1 MRKLIDSFRRSFSA
15 RLSLWVVSFAALV
28 FLAAMSYIFFVSRRY
43 VREEAIL
50 RATQVVE
57 NSVLRLNSILEDV
70 EISADNLE
78 WLVYRHLD
86 EPESMMEYTRTTVQS
101 NPVLSGCS
109 ISFEP
114 NFFEGHYYYS
124 AYSGYIGGNLETEQ
138 EGDEDYQYFYLDW
151 YLQPKLLNQPCWTE
165 PYSDWEQDD
174 AEDRQTQRMVSYCK
188 PLTTSDGYIGSISLD
203 VSLKWLS
210 DNLSP
215 VKPYPHSYSILV
227 SRGGTFLVHPDP
239 EKLFYQT
246 IFTEGLID
254 PKPELDELGKSM
266 LGLEAG
272 YRRMEIDGIRS
283 YVFFTPLNAT
293 GWSMAIVCPESD
305 IFGRFNRLR
314 RFIIAIDILGLLLLF
329 LSCFRVIRK
338 SMQPLSDLARQAE
351 DIASGHFDTVLPENT
366 QPDELGT
373 LSRSFADMQSSLV
386 TYMDELTRTTA
397 NKVRIERELQIAQNI
412 QMGMIPQ
419 VFPPFPERK
428 DIDLYASMVPAREVG
443 GDLYDYFIQ
452 GRRLYFCIG
461 DVSGKG
467 VPASLFMT
475 VVLNLFRAAGKQGL
489 LPAEIAHQ
497 INETLTDGNEQLMFV
512 TMFIG
517 AIDLQT
523 GKLDFCNCGH
533 NPPVILPPGGNPV
546 FLPCK
551 SNTAIGVLSDAV
563 FEGEYVD
570 GFKDTPLFLYT
581 DGLNEAENPDHEL
594 FGSDRLLAV
603 LGEPFTDAETVVKRM
618 QAAISD
624 HVAGADA
631 SDDQS
636 KNSKLPSVAYQ
647 NSPALKRW
655 AAIGCGEEGIRTLT
669 YAWLKYI

>member
-1 MRKLIDSFRRSFSA
+1 MKKLIDTFRRSFSA

-28 FLAAMSYIFFVSRRY
+28 FLGAMAYFFTVSRRY

-57 NSVLRLNSILEDV
+57 NSVLRLNNILEDV
-70 EISADNLE
+70 QLSADNLE

-86 EPESMMEYTRTTVQS
+86 EPELMKEYSRITVQG

-114 NFFEGHYYYS
+114 NFFKGHYYYS
-124 AYSGYIGGNLETEQ
+124 AYSGYVGGALETEQ

-174 AEDRQTQRMVSYCK
+174 AADRQTQRMVSYCK
-188 PLTTSDGYIGSISLD
+188 PLTTSEGFIGSISLD
-203 VSLKWLS
+203 ISLKWLS

-215 VKPYPHSYSILV
+215 VKPYPHSYSILI
-227 SRGGTFLVHPDP
+227 SRGGTYLVHPDP

-254 PKPELDELGKSM
+254 PDPAQDELGKSM
-266 LGLEAG
+266 LDLEAG

-283 YVFFTPLNAT
+283 YVFFTPLKAT

-314 RFIIAIDILGLLLLF
+314 WFITMIDLLGLLLLF
-329 LSCFRVIRK
+329 FSCFQVIRK
-338 SMQPLSDLARQAE
+338 AMRPLSDLARQAE
-351 DIASGHFDTVLPENT
+351 DIASGHFDTVLPENQ

-397 NKVRIERELQIAQNI
+397 NKVRIEGELQIARNI
-412 QMGMIPQ
+412 QMGMLPQ
-419 VFPPFPERK
+419 VFPPFPDRK

-452 GRRLYFCIG
+452 GGRLYFCIG

-475 VVLNLFRAAGKQGL
+475 VVQNLFRAAGQQGL
-489 LPAEIAHQ
+489 LPAEIAHR
-497 INETLTDGNEQLMFV
+497 INETLADRNEQLMFV

-517 AIDLQT
+517 AIDLET
-523 GKLDFCNCGH
+523 GRLDFCNCGH
-533 NPPVILPPGGNPV
+533 NPPVVLPKGGHPFFLSCKANMSIGILPEA
-546 FLPCK
+546 K
-551 SNTAIGVLSDAV
+551 
-563 FEGEYVD
+563 FEGESVES
-570 GFKDTPLFLYT
+570 FMDTPLFLYT
-581 DGLNEAENPDHEL
+581 DGLNEAENPEHVL
-594 FGSDRLLAV
+594 FGTDRLLAV
-603 LGEPFTDAETVVKRM
+603 LGEPYTDAETVVKRM

-631 SDDQS
+631 SDD
-636 KNSKLPSVAYQ
+636 
-647 NSPALKRW
+647 
-655 AAIGCGEEGIRTLT
+655 LT
-669 YAWLKYI
+669 MLCLEIKK

>member
-1 MRKLIDSFRRSFSA
+1 MKKLIDSFRRSFSA

-28 FLAAMSYIFFVSRRY
+28 FLAATAYFFTVSRRY

-57 NSVLRLNSILEDV
+57 NSVLRLNNILEDV
-70 EISADNLE
+70 QLSADNLE

-86 EPESMMEYTRTTVQS
+86 DPDLMMEYSRITVQG

-114 NFFEGHYYYS
+114 NFFKDHYYYS
-124 AYSGYIGGNLETEQ
+124 AYSGYVGGTLQTEQ

-188 PLTTSDGYIGSISLD
+188 PLTTSAGFIGTISLD
-203 VSLKWLS
+203 ISLKWLS

-227 SRGGTFLVHPDP
+227 SRGGTYLVHPDP
-239 EKLFYQT
+239 DKLFYQT

-254 PKPELDELGKSM
+254 SKPAQDELGKSM
-266 LGLEAG
+266 LELEAG
-272 YRRMEIDGIRS
+272 FRRLEIDGVRS
-283 YVFFTPLNAT
+283 YVFFTPLKAT

-314 RFIIAIDILGLLLLF
+314 WFITTIDLLGLLLLF
-329 LSCFRVIRK
+329 FSCFQVIRK
-338 SMQPLSDLARQAE
+338 TMRPLSDLARQAE
-351 DIASGHFDTVLPENT
+351 EIASGHFDTVLPAST

-397 NKVRIERELQIAQNI
+397 NKVRIEGELQIARDI

-419 VFPPFPERK
+419 VFPPFPDRK
-428 DIDLYASMVPAREVG
+428 DIDLYASMEPAREVG

-452 GRRLYFCIG
+452 GGRLYFCIA

-467 VPASLFMT
+467 VPASLFMA
-475 VVLNLFRAAGKQGL
+475 VVRNLFRAAGKQEL
-489 LPAEIAHQ
+489 LPDEIARR
-497 INETLTDGNEQLMFV
+497 INDILSDGNEQLMFV

-517 AIDLQT
+517 AIDLET
-523 GKLDFCNCGH
+523 GRLDFCNCGH
-533 NPPVILPPGGNPV
+533 NPPVVLPLGGKPV
-546 FLPCK
+546 FLSCK
-551 SNTAIGVLSDAV
+551 ANTSIGILPDAR

-594 FGSDRLLAV
+594 FGSDRLLAI
-603 LGEPFTDAETVVKRM
+603 LGEPYTDAETVVKRM
-618 QAAISD
+618 QKAISE

-631 SDDQS
+631 SDD
-636 KNSKLPSVAYQ
+636 
-647 NSPALKRW
+647 
-655 AAIGCGEEGIRTLT
+655 LT
-669 YAWLKYI
+669 MLCLEIKK

>member
-1 MRKLIDSFRRSFSA
+1 MKKLIDTLRRSFSA

-28 FLAAMSYIFFVSRRY
+28 FLGAMAYFFTVSRRY

-57 NSVLRLNSILEDV
+57 NSVLRLNNILEDV
-70 EISADNLE
+70 QLSADNLE

-86 EPESMMEYTRTTVQS
+86 EPELMKEYSRITVQG

-114 NFFEGHYYYS
+114 NFFKGHYYYS
-124 AYSGYIGGNLETEQ
+124 AYSGYVGGALETEQ

-165 PYSDWEQDD
+165 PYSDWEQND
-174 AEDRQTQRMVSYCK
+174 AADRQTQRMVSYCK
-188 PLTTSDGYIGSISLD
+188 PLTTSEGFIGAISLD
-203 VSLKWLS
+203 ISLKWLS

-215 VKPYPHSYSILV
+215 VKPYPHSYSILI
-227 SRGGTFLVHPDP
+227 SRGGTYLVHPDP

-254 PKPELDELGKSM
+254 PNPAQDELGKSM
-266 LGLEAG
+266 LDLEAG

-283 YVFFTPLNAT
+283 YVFFTPLKAT

-314 RFIIAIDILGLLLLF
+314 WFITMIDLLGLLLLF
-329 LSCFRVIRK
+329 FSCYQVIRK
-338 SMQPLSDLARQAE
+338 AMRPLSDLARQAE
-351 DIASGHFDTVLPENT
+351 DIASGHFDTVLPENQ

-397 NKVRIERELQIAQNI
+397 NKVRIEGELQIARNI
-412 QMGMIPQ
+412 QMGMLPQ
-419 VFPPFPERK
+419 VFPPFPDRK

-452 GRRLYFCIG
+452 GGRLYFCIG

-475 VVLNLFRAAGKQGL
+475 VVQNLFRAAGQQGL
-489 LPAEIAHQ
+489 LPAEIAHR
-497 INETLTDGNEQLMFV
+497 INGTLADRNEQLMFV

-517 AIDLQT
+517 AIDLET
-523 GKLDFCNCGH
+523 GRLDFCNCGH
-533 NPPVILPPGGNPV
+533 NPPVVLPKGGHPFFLSCKANMSIGILPEA
-546 FLPCK
+546 K
-551 SNTAIGVLSDAV
+551 
-563 FEGEYVD
+563 FEGESVES
-570 GFKDTPLFLYT
+570 FMDTPLFLYT
-581 DGLNEAENPDHEL
+581 DGLNEAENPEHVL
-594 FGSDRLLAV
+594 FGTDRLLAV
-603 LGEPFTDAETVVKRM
+603 LGEPYTDAETVVKRM

-631 SDDQS
+631 SDD
-636 KNSKLPSVAYQ
+636 
-647 NSPALKRW
+647 
-655 AAIGCGEEGIRTLT
+655 LT
-669 YAWLKYI
+669 MLCLEIKK

>member
-1 MRKLIDSFRRSFSA
+1 MKRLIDTLRRSFSA

-28 FLAAMSYIFFVSRRY
+28 FLGATAYFFTVSRRY

-57 NSVLRLNSILEDV
+57 NSVLRLNNILEDV
-70 EISADNLE
+70 QLSADNLE

-86 EPESMMEYTRTTVQS
+86 DPDLMMEYSRITVQG

-114 NFFEGHYYYS
+114 NFFKGHYYYS
-124 AYSGYIGGNLETEQ
+124 AYSGYVGGTLQTEQ

-188 PLTTSDGYIGSISLD
+188 PLTTSAGFIGSISLD
-203 VSLKWLS
+203 ISLKWLS

-215 VKPYPHSYSILV
+215 VKPYPHSYSILI
-227 SRGGTFLVHPDP
+227 SRGGTYLVHPDP
-239 EKLFYQT
+239 DKLFYQT
-246 IFTEGLID
+246 IFPEGLID
-254 PKPELDELGKSM
+254 SKPAQDELGKSM
-266 LGLEAG
+266 LELEAG
-272 YRRMEIDGIRS
+272 FRRLEIDGVRS
-283 YVFFTPLNAT
+283 YVFFTPLKAT

-314 RFIIAIDILGLLLLF
+314 WFITTIDLLGLLLLF
-329 LSCFRVIRK
+329 FSCFQVIRK
-338 SMQPLSDLARQAE
+338 TMRPLSDLARQAE
-351 DIASGHFDTVLPENT
+351 EIASGHFDTVLPAST

-373 LSRSFADMQSSLV
+373 LTRSFADMQSSLV

-397 NKVRIERELQIAQNI
+397 NKVRIEGELQIARDI

-419 VFPPFPERK
+419 VFPPFPDRK
-428 DIDLYASMVPAREVG
+428 DIDLYASMEPAREVG

-452 GRRLYFCIG
+452 GGRLYFCIA

-467 VPASLFMT
+467 VPASLFMA
-475 VVLNLFRAAGKQGL
+475 VVRNLFRAAGKQEL
-489 LPAEIAHQ
+489 LPDEIARR
-497 INETLTDGNEQLMFV
+497 INDILSDGNEQLMFV

-517 AIDLQT
+517 AIDLET
-523 GKLDFCNCGH
+523 GRLDFCNCGH
-533 NPPVILPPGGNPV
+533 NPPVVLPHDGKPV
-546 FLPCK
+546 FLSCK
-551 SNTAIGVLSDAV
+551 ANTSIGILPDAR

-603 LGEPFTDAETVVKRM
+603 LGEPYTDAETVVKRM
-618 QAAISD
+618 QKAISE

-631 SDDQS
+631 SDD
-636 KNSKLPSVAYQ
+636 
-647 NSPALKRW
+647 
-655 AAIGCGEEGIRTLT
+655 LT
-669 YAWLKYI
+669 MLCLEIKK

>member
-1 MRKLIDSFRRSFSA
+1 MKKLIDSFRRSFSA

-28 FLAAMSYIFFVSRRY
+28 FLGATAYFFTVSRRY

-57 NSVLRLNSILEDV
+57 NSVLRLNNILEDV
-70 EISADNLE
+70 QLSADNLE

-86 EPESMMEYTRTTVQS
+86 DPDLMMEYSRITVQG

-114 NFFEGHYYYS
+114 NFFKDHYYYS
-124 AYSGYIGGNLETEQ
+124 AYSGYVGGTLQTEQ

-151 YLQPKLLNQPCWTE
+151 YLQPTLLNQPCWTE

-188 PLTTSDGYIGSISLD
+188 PLTTSAGFIGSISLD
-203 VSLKWLS
+203 ISLKWLS

-215 VKPYPHSYSILV
+215 VKPYPHSYSILI
-227 SRGGTFLVHPDP
+227 SRGGTYLVHPDP
-239 EKLFYQT
+239 DKLFYQT

-254 PKPELDELGKSM
+254 SKPAQDELGKSM
-266 LGLEAG
+266 LELEAG
-272 YRRMEIDGIRS
+272 FRRLEIDGVRS
-283 YVFFTPLNAT
+283 YVFFTPLKAT

-314 RFIIAIDILGLLLLF
+314 WFITTIDLLGLLLLF
-329 LSCFRVIRK
+329 FSCFQVIRK
-338 SMQPLSDLARQAE
+338 TMRPLSDLAEQAE
-351 DIASGHFDTVLPENT
+351 EIASGHFDTVLPENT

-397 NKVRIERELQIAQNI
+397 NKVRIEGELQIARNI

-419 VFPPFPERK
+419 VFPPFPDRK
-428 DIDLYASMVPAREVG
+428 DIDLYASMEPAREVG

-452 GRRLYFCIG
+452 GGRLYFCIG

-475 VVLNLFRAAGKQGL
+475 VVRNLFRAAGKQEL
-489 LPAEIAHQ
+489 LPDEIARR
-497 INETLTDGNEQLMFV
+497 INDILSDGNEQLMFV

-517 AIDLQT
+517 AIDLET
-523 GKLDFCNCGH
+523 GRLDFCNCGH
-533 NPPVILPPGGNPV
+533 NPPIVLPHDGKPV
-546 FLPCK
+546 FLSCK
-551 SNTAIGVLSDAV
+551 ANTSIGILPDAR

-603 LGEPFTDAETVVKRM
+603 LGEPYTDAETVVKRM
-618 QAAISD
+618 QEAISA

-631 SDDQS
+631 SDD
-636 KNSKLPSVAYQ
+636 
-647 NSPALKRW
+647 
-655 AAIGCGEEGIRTLT
+655 LT
-669 YAWLKYI
+669 MLCLEIKK

>member
-1 MRKLIDSFRRSFSA
+1 MKRLIDTLRRSFSA

-28 FLAAMSYIFFVSRRY
+28 FLGAMAYFFTVSRRY

-57 NSVLRLNSILEDV
+57 NSVLRLNNILEDV
-70 EISADNLE
+70 QLSADNLE

-86 EPESMMEYTRTTVQS
+86 EPELMKEYSRITVQG

-114 NFFEGHYYYS
+114 NFFKGHYYYS
-124 AYSGYIGGNLETEQ
+124 AYSGYVGGALETEQ

-165 PYSDWEQDD
+165 PYSDWEQGD
-174 AEDRQTQRMVSYCK
+174 AADRQTQRMVSYCK
-188 PLTTSDGYIGSISLD
+188 PLTTSEGFIGSISLD
-203 VSLKWLS
+203 ISLKWLS

-215 VKPYPHSYSILV
+215 VKPYPHSYSILI
-227 SRGGTFLVHPDP
+227 SRGGTYLVHPDP

-254 PKPELDELGKSM
+254 PDPAQDELGKSM
-266 LGLEAG
+266 LDLEAG

-283 YVFFTPLNAT
+283 YVFFTPLKAT

-314 RFIIAIDILGLLLLF
+314 WFITMIDLLGLLLLF
-329 LSCFRVIRK
+329 FSCFQVIRK
-338 SMQPLSDLARQAE
+338 AMRPLSDLARQAE
-351 DIASGHFDTVLPENT
+351 DIASGHFDTVLPENQ

-397 NKVRIERELQIAQNI
+397 NKVRIEGELQIARNI
-412 QMGMIPQ
+412 QMGMLPQ

-452 GRRLYFCIG
+452 DGRLYFCIG

-475 VVLNLFRAAGKQGL
+475 VVQNLFRAAGQQGL
-489 LPAEIAHQ
+489 LPAEIAHR
-497 INETLTDGNEQLMFV
+497 INETLADRNEQLMFV

-517 AIDLQT
+517 AIDLET
-523 GKLDFCNCGH
+523 GRLDFCNCGH
-533 NPPVILPPGGNPV
+533 NPPVVLPKGGHPFFLSCKANMSIGILPEA
-546 FLPCK
+546 K
-551 SNTAIGVLSDAV
+551 
-563 FEGEYVD
+563 FEGESVES
-570 GFKDTPLFLYT
+570 FMDTPLFLYT
-581 DGLNEAENPDHEL
+581 DGLNEAENPEHVL
-594 FGSDRLLAV
+594 FGTDRLLAV
-603 LGEPFTDAETVVKRM
+603 LGEPYTDAETVVKRM

-631 SDDQS
+631 SDD
-636 KNSKLPSVAYQ
+636 
-647 NSPALKRW
+647 
-655 AAIGCGEEGIRTLT
+655 LT
-669 YAWLKYI
+669 MLCLEIKG

>member
-1 MRKLIDSFRRSFSA
+1 MKKLIDTLRRSFSA

-28 FLAAMSYIFFVSRRY
+28 FLAAMAYFFTVSRRY

-57 NSVLRLNSILEDV
+57 NSVLRLNNILEDV
-70 EISADNLE
+70 QLSADNLE
-78 WLVYRHLD
+78 WLVYRHLE
-86 EPESMMEYTRTTVQS
+86 EPEMMMEYSRITVQS

-114 NFFEGHYYYS
+114 NFFEGQYYYS

-138 EGDEDYQYFYLDW
+138 EGDDDYQYFYLDW

-188 PLTTSDGYIGSISLD
+188 PLTTPDGFIGSISLD
-203 VSLKWLS
+203 ISLKWLS

-254 PKPELDELGKSM
+254 SKPEQDELGKSM
-266 LGLEAG
+266 QGLEAG
-272 YRRMEIDGIRS
+272 YRQMEIDGIRS
-283 YVFFTPLNAT
+283 YVFFTPLKAT

-314 RFIIAIDILGLLLLF
+314 RIIIAIDILGLLLLF

-338 SMQPLSDLARQAE
+338 AMQPLSDLARQAE

-386 TYMDELTRTTA
+386 SYMDELTRTTA

-428 DIDLYASMVPAREVG
+428 DIDLYASMMPAREVG

-533 NPPVILPPGGNPV
+533 NPPVILPPDGKPV
-546 FLPCK
+546 FLSCK
-551 SNTAIGVLSDAV
+551 ANTAIGVLSDTV
-563 FEGEYVD
+563 FEGEYAD

-631 SDDQS
+631 SDD
-636 KNSKLPSVAYQ
+636 
-647 NSPALKRW
+647 
-655 AAIGCGEEGIRTLT
+655 LT
-669 YAWLKYI
+669 MLCLEIKK

>member
-1 MRKLIDSFRRSFSA
+1 MKKIIDTFRRSFSA
-15 RLSLWVVSFAALV
+15 RLSLWVVLFAALV
-28 FLAAMSYIFFVSRRY
+28 FLGAMGYFFTVARRF

-50 RATQVVE
+50 RASQVVE
-57 NSVLRLNSILEDV
+57 NSVLRLNNILEDV
-70 EISADNLE
+70 ELSADNLE

-86 EPESMMEYTRTTVQS
+86 EPEMMMEYSRTTVQG

-114 NFFEGHYYYS
+114 DFFEGHHYYS
-124 AYSGYIGGNLETEQ
+124 AYSGYIGGTLETEQ

-188 PLTTSDGYIGSISLD
+188 PLTTQDGFIGSISLD
-203 VSLKWLS
+203 ISLKWLS
-210 DNLSP
+210 DNLSS
-215 VKPYPHSYSILV
+215 VKPYPHSYSILI
-227 SRGGTFLVHPDP
+227 SRGGTYLVHPDP
-239 EKLFYQT
+239 DKLFYQT
-246 IFTEGLID
+246 IFTEGLIE
-254 PKPELDELGKSM
+254 PRPVQDELGKSM
-266 LGLEAG
+266 LDLKDG
-272 YRRMEIDGIRS
+272 YRRLEIDGIRS
-283 YVFFTPLNAT
+283 YVFFTPLKAT

-305 IFGRFNRLR
+305 IFGRLNRLGW
-314 RFIIAIDILGLLLLF
+314 FITGIDLLGLLLLF

-338 SMQPLSDLARQAE
+338 SMRPLSDLARQAE
-351 DIASGHFDTVLPENT
+351 EIASGHFDTVLPENT

-397 NKVRIERELQIAQNI
+397 NKVRIEGELQIARNI

-419 VFPPFPERK
+419 VFPPFPDRQ
-428 DIDLYASMVPAREVG
+428 DIDLYASMEPAREVG

-452 GRRLYFCIG
+452 GGRLYFCVA

-475 VVLNLFRAAGKQGL
+475 VVRNLFRAAGKQEL
-489 LPAEIAHQ
+489 LPAEIARR
-497 INETLTDGNEQLMFV
+497 INEILSDGNEQLMFV

-517 AIDLQT
+517 AIDLVT
-523 GKLDFCNCGH
+523 GRLDFCNCGH
-533 NPPVILPPGGNPV
+533 NPPVVLPHGGKPA
-546 FLPCK
+546 FLPCQA
-551 SNTAIGVLSDAV
+551 NTTIGILPDAR

-570 GFKDTPLFLYT
+570 GFKGTPLFLYT
-581 DGLNEAENPDHEL
+581 DGLNEAENPAQEL

-603 LGEPFTDAETVVKRM
+603 LGEPYTDAETVVKRM
-618 QAAISD
+618 QAAISA

-631 SDDQS
+631 SDD
-636 KNSKLPSVAYQ
+636 
-647 NSPALKRW
+647 
-655 AAIGCGEEGIRTLT
+655 LT
-669 YAWLKYI
+669 MLCLEIKK

>member
-1 MRKLIDSFRRSFSA
+1 MKRLIDTLRRSFSA

-28 FLAAMSYIFFVSRRY
+28 FLGAMAYFFTVSRRY

-57 NSVLRLNSILEDV
+57 NSVLRLNNILEDV
-70 EISADNLE
+70 QLSADNLE

-86 EPESMMEYTRTTVQS
+86 EPELMKEYSRITVQG

-114 NFFEGHYYYS
+114 NFFKGHYYYS
-124 AYSGYIGGNLETEQ
+124 AYSGYVGGALETEQ

-174 AEDRQTQRMVSYCK
+174 AADRQTQRMVSYCK
-188 PLTTSDGYIGSISLD
+188 PLTTSEGFIGSISLD
-203 VSLKWLS
+203 ISLKWLS

-215 VKPYPHSYSILV
+215 VKPYPHSYSILI
-227 SRGGTFLVHPDP
+227 SRGGTYLVHPDP

-254 PKPELDELGKSM
+254 PDPAQDELGKSM
-266 LGLEAG
+266 LDLEAG

-283 YVFFTPLNAT
+283 YVFFTPLKAT

-314 RFIIAIDILGLLLLF
+314 WFITMIDLLGLLLLF
-329 LSCFRVIRK
+329 FSCFQVIRK
-338 SMQPLSDLARQAE
+338 AMRPLSDLARQAE

-397 NKVRIERELQIAQNI
+397 NKVRIEGELQIARNI
-412 QMGMIPQ
+412 QMGMLPQ

-452 GRRLYFCIG
+452 GGRLYFCIG

-475 VVLNLFRAAGKQGL
+475 VVQNLFRAAGQQGL
-489 LPAEIAHQ
+489 LPAEIAHR
-497 INETLTDGNEQLMFV
+497 INETLADRNEQLMFV

-517 AIDLQT
+517 AIDLET
-523 GKLDFCNCGH
+523 GRLDFCNCGH
-533 NPPVILPPGGNPV
+533 NPPVVLPKGGHPFFLSCKANMSIGILPEA
-546 FLPCK
+546 K
-551 SNTAIGVLSDAV
+551 
-563 FEGEYVD
+563 FEGESVES
-570 GFKDTPLFLYT
+570 FMDTPLFLYT
-581 DGLNEAENPDHEL
+581 DGLNEAENPEHVL
-594 FGSDRLLAV
+594 FGTDRLLAV
-603 LGEPFTDAETVVKRM
+603 LGEPYTDAETVVKRM

-631 SDDQS
+631 SDD
-636 KNSKLPSVAYQ
+636 
-647 NSPALKRW
+647 
-655 AAIGCGEEGIRTLT
+655 LT
-669 YAWLKYI
+669 MLCLEIKG

>member
-631 SDDQS
+631 SDD
-636 KNSKLPSVAYQ
+636 
-647 NSPALKRW
+647 
-655 AAIGCGEEGIRTLT
+655 LT
-669 YAWLKYI
+669 MLCLEIKK

>member
-329 LSCFRVIRK
+329 FSCFRVIRK

-533 NPPVILPPGGNPV
+533 NPPVILPPDGKPV
-546 FLPCK
+546 FLSCK
-551 SNTAIGVLSDAV
+551 ANTAIGVLSDAV
-563 FEGEYVD
+563 FEGEYAD

-603 LGEPFTDAETVVKRM
+603 LGESFTDAETVVKRM

-631 SDDQS
+631 SDD
-636 KNSKLPSVAYQ
+636 
-647 NSPALKRW
+647 
-655 AAIGCGEEGIRTLT
+655 LT
-669 YAWLKYI
+669 MLCLEIKQ

>member
-1 MRKLIDSFRRSFSA
+1 MKKLIDTLRRSFSA

-28 FLAAMSYIFFVSRRY
+28 FLAAMAYFFTVSRRY

-57 NSVLRLNSILEDV
+57 NSVLRLNNILEDV
-70 EISADNLE
+70 QLSADNLE
-78 WLVYRHLD
+78 WLVYRHLE
-86 EPESMMEYTRTTVQS
+86 EPEMMMEYSRITVQS

-114 NFFEGHYYYS
+114 NFFEGQYYYS

-188 PLTTSDGYIGSISLD
+188 PLTTPDGFIGSISLD
-203 VSLKWLS
+203 ISLKWLS

-254 PKPELDELGKSM
+254 SKPELDELGKSM

-272 YRRMEIDGIRS
+272 YRQMEIDGIRS
-283 YVFFTPLNAT
+283 YVFFTPLKAT

-314 RFIIAIDILGLLLLF
+314 RIIIAIDILGLLLLF

-338 SMQPLSDLARQAE
+338 AMQPLSDLARQAE

-386 TYMDELTRTTA
+386 SYMDELTRTTA

-428 DIDLYASMVPAREVG
+428 DIDLYASMMPAREVG

-533 NPPVILPPGGNPV
+533 NPPVILPPDGKPV
-546 FLPCK
+546 FLSCK
-551 SNTAIGVLSDAV
+551 ANTAIGVLSDAV
-563 FEGEYVD
+563 FEGEYAD

-631 SDDQS
+631 SDD
-636 KNSKLPSVAYQ
+636 
-647 NSPALKRW
+647 
-655 AAIGCGEEGIRTLT
+655 LT
-669 YAWLKYI
+669 MLCLEIKK

>member
-1 MRKLIDSFRRSFSA
+1 MKRLIDTLRRSFSA

-28 FLAAMSYIFFVSRRY
+28 FLGAMAYFFTVSRRY

-57 NSVLRLNSILEDV
+57 NSVLRLNNILEDV
-70 EISADNLE
+70 QLSADNLE

-86 EPESMMEYTRTTVQS
+86 EPELMKEYSRITVQG

-114 NFFEGHYYYS
+114 DFFKGHYYYS
-124 AYSGYIGGNLETEQ
+124 AYSGYVGGALETEQ

-188 PLTTSDGYIGSISLD
+188 PLTTSEGFIGSISLD
-203 VSLKWLS
+203 ISLKWLS

-215 VKPYPHSYSILV
+215 VKPYPHSYSILI
-227 SRGGTFLVHPDP
+227 SRGGTYLVHPDP

-254 PKPELDELGKSM
+254 PNPAQDELGKSM
-266 LGLEAG
+266 LDLEAG

-283 YVFFTPLNAT
+283 YVFFTPLKAT

-314 RFIIAIDILGLLLLF
+314 WFITMIDLLGLLLLF
-329 LSCFRVIRK
+329 LSCFQVIRK
-338 SMQPLSDLARQAE
+338 AMRPLSDLARQAE

-397 NKVRIERELQIAQNI
+397 NKVRIEGELQIARNI
-412 QMGMIPQ
+412 QMGMLPQ

-452 GRRLYFCIG
+452 SGRLYFCIG

-475 VVLNLFRAAGKQGL
+475 VVQNLFRAAGQQGL
-489 LPAEIAHQ
+489 LPAEIAHR
-497 INETLTDGNEQLMFV
+497 INETLSDRNEQLMFV

-517 AIDLQT
+517 AIDLET
-523 GKLDFCNCGH
+523 GRLDFCNCGH
-533 NPPVILPPGGNPV
+533 NPPAVLPRGGKPAFLSCKANTCIGILPE
-546 FLPCK
+546 
-551 SNTAIGVLSDAV
+551 AV
-563 FEGEYVD
+563 FEGESVE

-581 DGLNEAENPDHEL
+581 DGLSEAENPEHDL
-594 FGSDRLLAV
+594 FGTDRLLAV
-603 LGEPFTDAETVVKRM
+603 LGEPYSDAETVVKRM

-631 SDDQS
+631 SDD
-636 KNSKLPSVAYQ
+636 
-647 NSPALKRW
+647 
-655 AAIGCGEEGIRTLT
+655 LT
-669 YAWLKYI
+669 MLCLEIKG

>member
-57 NSVLRLNSILEDV
+57 NSVLRLNNILEDV
-70 EISADNLE
+70 QLSADNLE

-86 EPESMMEYTRTTVQS
+86 EPELMKEYSRITVQG

-114 NFFEGHYYYS
+114 NFFKGHYYYS
-124 AYSGYIGGNLETEQ
+124 AYSGYVGGALETEQ

-174 AEDRQTQRMVSYCK
+174 AADRQTQRMVSYCK
-188 PLTTSDGYIGSISLD
+188 PLTTSEGFIGSISLD
-203 VSLKWLS
+203 ISLKWLS

-215 VKPYPHSYSILV
+215 VKPYPHSYSILI
-227 SRGGTFLVHPDP
+227 SRGGTYLVHPDP

-246 IFTEGLID
+246 VFTEGLID
-254 PKPELDELGKSM
+254 PDPAQDELGKSM
-266 LGLEAG
+266 LDLEAG

-283 YVFFTPLNAT
+283 YVFFTPLKAT

-314 RFIIAIDILGLLLLF
+314 WFITMIDLLGLLLLF
-329 LSCFRVIRK
+329 FSCFQVIRK
-338 SMQPLSDLARQAE
+338 AMRPLSDLARQAE
-351 DIASGHFDTVLPENT
+351 DIASGHFDTVLPENKR
-366 QPDELGT
+366 PDELGT

-397 NKVRIERELQIAQNI
+397 NKVRIEGELQIARNI
-412 QMGMIPQ
+412 QMGMLPQ

-428 DIDLYASMVPAREVG
+428 DVDLYASMVPAREVG

-452 GRRLYFCIG
+452 GGRLYFCIG

-475 VVLNLFRAAGKQGL
+475 VVQNLFRAAGQQGL
-489 LPAEIAHQ
+489 LPAEIAHR
-497 INETLTDGNEQLMFV
+497 INETLADRNEQLMFV

-517 AIDLQT
+517 AIDLET
-523 GKLDFCNCGH
+523 GRLDFCNCGH
-533 NPPVILPPGGNPV
+533 NPPVVLPKGGHPFFLSCKANMSIGILPEA
-546 FLPCK
+546 K
-551 SNTAIGVLSDAV
+551 
-563 FEGEYVD
+563 FEGESVES
-570 GFKDTPLFLYT
+570 FMDTPLFLYT
-581 DGLNEAENPDHEL
+581 DGLNEAENPEHVL
-594 FGSDRLLAV
+594 FGTDRLLAV
-603 LGEPFTDAETVVKRM
+603 LGEPYTDAETVVKRM

-631 SDDQS
+631 SDD
-636 KNSKLPSVAYQ
+636 
-647 NSPALKRW
+647 
-655 AAIGCGEEGIRTLT
+655 LT
-669 YAWLKYI
+669 MLCLEIKK

>member
-1 MRKLIDSFRRSFSA
+1 MKKLIDTFRRSFSA

-28 FLAAMSYIFFVSRRY
+28 FLGATAYFFTVSRRY

-57 NSVLRLNSILEDV
+57 NSVLRLNNILEDV
-70 EISADNLE
+70 QLSADNLE

-86 EPESMMEYTRTTVQS
+86 DPDLMMEYSRITVQG

-114 NFFEGHYYYS
+114 NFFKGHYYYS
-124 AYSGYIGGNLETEQ
+124 AYSGYVGGTLQTEQ

-188 PLTTSDGYIGSISLD
+188 PLTTSAGFIGSISLD
-203 VSLKWLS
+203 ISLKWLS

-215 VKPYPHSYSILV
+215 VKPYPHSYSILI
-227 SRGGTFLVHPDP
+227 SRGGTYLVHPDP
-239 EKLFYQT
+239 DKLFYQT

-254 PKPELDELGKSM
+254 SKPAQDELGKSM
-266 LGLEAG
+266 LELEAG
-272 YRRMEIDGIRS
+272 FRRLEIDGVRS
-283 YVFFTPLNAT
+283 YVFFTPLKAT

-314 RFIIAIDILGLLLLF
+314 WFITTIDLLGLLLLF
-329 LSCFRVIRK
+329 FSCFQVIRK
-338 SMQPLSDLARQAE
+338 TMRPLSDLARQAE
-351 DIASGHFDTVLPENT
+351 EIASGHFDTVLPAST

-397 NKVRIERELQIAQNI
+397 NKVRIEGELQIAQDI

-419 VFPPFPERK
+419 VFPPFPDRK
-428 DIDLYASMVPAREVG
+428 DIDLYASMEPAREVG

-452 GRRLYFCIG
+452 GGRLYFCIA

-467 VPASLFMT
+467 VPASLFMA
-475 VVLNLFRAAGKQGL
+475 VVRNLFRAAGKQEL
-489 LPAEIAHQ
+489 LPDEIARR
-497 INETLTDGNEQLMFV
+497 INDILSDGNEQLMFV

-517 AIDLQT
+517 AIDLET
-523 GKLDFCNCGH
+523 GRLDFCNCGH
-533 NPPVILPPGGNPV
+533 NPPVVLPHDGKPV
-546 FLPCK
+546 FLSCK
-551 SNTAIGVLSDAV
+551 ANTSIGILPDAR

-594 FGSDRLLAV
+594 FGSDRLLAI
-603 LGEPFTDAETVVKRM
+603 LGEPYTDAETVVKRM
-618 QAAISD
+618 QKAISA

-631 SDDQS
+631 SDD
-636 KNSKLPSVAYQ
+636 
-647 NSPALKRW
+647 
-655 AAIGCGEEGIRTLT
+655 LT
-669 YAWLKYI
+669 MLCLEIKK

>member
-397 NKVRIERELQIAQNI
+397 NKVRIEGELQIAQDI

-551 SNTAIGVLSDAV
+551 SNTAIGVLADAV
-563 FEGEYVD
+563 FEGEYAD

-631 SDDQS
+631 SDD
-636 KNSKLPSVAYQ
+636 
-647 NSPALKRW
+647 
-655 AAIGCGEEGIRTLT
+655 LT
-669 YAWLKYI
+669 MLCLEIKQ

>member
-1 MRKLIDSFRRSFSA
+1 MKKLIDTFRRSFSA

-28 FLAAMSYIFFVSRRY
+28 FLGAMAYFFTVSRRY

-57 NSVLRLNSILEDV
+57 NSVLRLNNILEDV
-70 EISADNLE
+70 QLSADNLE

-86 EPESMMEYTRTTVQS
+86 EPELMKEYSRITVQG

-114 NFFEGHYYYS
+114 NFFKGHYYYS
-124 AYSGYIGGNLETEQ
+124 AYSGYVGGALETEQ

-174 AEDRQTQRMVSYCK
+174 AADRQTQRMVSYCK
-188 PLTTSDGYIGSISLD
+188 PLTTSEGFIGSISLD
-203 VSLKWLS
+203 ISLKWLS

-215 VKPYPHSYSILV
+215 VKPYPHSYSILI
-227 SRGGTFLVHPDP
+227 SRGGTYLVHPDP

-254 PKPELDELGKSM
+254 PDPAQDELGKSM
-266 LGLEAG
+266 LDLEAG

-283 YVFFTPLNAT
+283 YVFFTPLKAT

-314 RFIIAIDILGLLLLF
+314 WFITMIDLLGLLLLF
-329 LSCFRVIRK
+329 FSCFQVIRK
-338 SMQPLSDLARQAE
+338 AMRPLSDLARQAE
-351 DIASGHFDTVLPENT
+351 DIASGHFDTVLPENQ

-397 NKVRIERELQIAQNI
+397 NKVRIEGELQIARNI
-412 QMGMIPQ
+412 QMGMLPQ
-419 VFPPFPERK
+419 VFPPFPDRK

-452 GRRLYFCIG
+452 GGRLYFCIG

-475 VVLNLFRAAGKQGL
+475 VVQNLFRAAGQQGL
-489 LPAEIAHQ
+489 LPAEIAHR
-497 INETLTDGNEQLMFV
+497 INGTLADRNEQLMFV

-517 AIDLQT
+517 AIDLET
-523 GKLDFCNCGH
+523 GRLDFCNCGH
-533 NPPVILPPGGNPV
+533 NPPVVLPKGGHPFFLSCKANMSIGILPEA
-546 FLPCK
+546 K
-551 SNTAIGVLSDAV
+551 
-563 FEGEYVD
+563 FEGESVES
-570 GFKDTPLFLYT
+570 FMDTPLFLYT
-581 DGLNEAENPDHEL
+581 DGLNEAENPEHVL
-594 FGSDRLLAV
+594 FGTDRLLAV
-603 LGEPFTDAETVVKRM
+603 LGEPYTDAETVVKRM

-631 SDDQS
+631 SDD
-636 KNSKLPSVAYQ
+636 
-647 NSPALKRW
+647 
-655 AAIGCGEEGIRTLT
+655 LT
-669 YAWLKYI
+669 MLCLEIKK

>member
-1 MRKLIDSFRRSFSA
+1 MKRLIDTLRRSFSA

-28 FLAAMSYIFFVSRRY
+28 FLGAMAYFFTVSRRY

-57 NSVLRLNSILEDV
+57 NSVLRLNNILEDV
-70 EISADNLE
+70 QLSADNLE

-86 EPESMMEYTRTTVQS
+86 EPELMKEYSRITVQG

-114 NFFEGHYYYS
+114 NFFKGHYYYS
-124 AYSGYIGGNLETEQ
+124 AYSGYVGGALETEQ

-165 PYSDWEQDD
+165 PYSDWEQGD
-174 AEDRQTQRMVSYCK
+174 AADRQTQRMVSYCK
-188 PLTTSDGYIGSISLD
+188 PLTTSEGFIGAISLD
-203 VSLKWLS
+203 ISLKWLS

-215 VKPYPHSYSILV
+215 VKPYPHSYSILI
-227 SRGGTFLVHPDP
+227 SRGGTYLVHPDP

-254 PKPELDELGKSM
+254 PDPAQDELGKSM
-266 LGLEAG
+266 LDLEAG

-283 YVFFTPLNAT
+283 YVFFTPLKAT

-314 RFIIAIDILGLLLLF
+314 WFITMIDLLGLLLLF
-329 LSCFRVIRK
+329 FSCFQVIRK
-338 SMQPLSDLARQAE
+338 TMRPLSDLARQAE
-351 DIASGHFDTVLPENT
+351 DIASGHFDTVLPENK

-397 NKVRIERELQIAQNI
+397 NKVRIEGELQIARNI
-412 QMGMIPQ
+412 QMGMLPQ

-452 GRRLYFCIG
+452 GGRLYFCIG

-475 VVLNLFRAAGKQGL
+475 VVQNLFRAAGQQGL
-489 LPAEIAHQ
+489 LPDEIAHR
-497 INETLTDGNEQLMFV
+497 INETLSDRNEQLMFV

-517 AIDLQT
+517 AIDLET
-523 GKLDFCNCGH
+523 GRLDFCNCGH
-533 NPPVILPPGGNPV
+533 NPPVILPKGGHPF
-546 FLPCK
+546 FLSCK
-551 SNTAIGVLSDAV
+551 ANMSIGILPEAK
-563 FEGEYVD
+563 FEGESVES
-570 GFKDTPLFLYT
+570 FMDTPLFLYT
-581 DGLNEAENPDHEL
+581 DGLNEAENPEHVL
-594 FGSDRLLAV
+594 FGTDRLLAV
-603 LGEPFTDAETVVKRM
+603 LGEPYTDAETVVKRM

-624 HVAGADA
+624 YVAGADA
-631 SDDQS
+631 SDD
-636 KNSKLPSVAYQ
+636 
-647 NSPALKRW
+647 
-655 AAIGCGEEGIRTLT
+655 LT
-669 YAWLKYI
+669 MLCLEIKG

>member
-397 NKVRIERELQIAQNI
+397 NKVRIEGELQIAQDI

-533 NPPVILPPGGNPV
+533 NPPVILPPDGKPV
-546 FLPCK
+546 FLSCK
-551 SNTAIGVLSDAV
+551 ANTAIGVLSDAV

-618 QAAISD
+618 QDAISD

-631 SDDQS
+631 SDD
-636 KNSKLPSVAYQ
+636 
-647 NSPALKRW
+647 
-655 AAIGCGEEGIRTLT
+655 LT
-669 YAWLKYI
+669 MLCLEIKK

>member
-1 MRKLIDSFRRSFSA
+1 MKKLIDTLRRSFSA

-28 FLAAMSYIFFVSRRY
+28 FLGAMAYFFTVSRRY

-57 NSVLRLNSILEDV
+57 NSVLRLNNILEDV
-70 EISADNLE
+70 QLSADNLE

-86 EPESMMEYTRTTVQS
+86 EPELMKEYSRITVQG

-114 NFFEGHYYYS
+114 NFFKGHYYYS
-124 AYSGYIGGNLETEQ
+124 AYSGYVGGALETEQ

-165 PYSDWEQDD
+165 PYSDWEQGD
-174 AEDRQTQRMVSYCK
+174 AADRQTQRMVSYCK
-188 PLTTSDGYIGSISLD
+188 PLTTSEGFIGSISLD
-203 VSLKWLS
+203 ISLKWLS

-215 VKPYPHSYSILV
+215 VKPYPHSYSILI
-227 SRGGTFLVHPDP
+227 SRGGTYLVHPDP

-254 PKPELDELGKSM
+254 PDPAQDELGKSM
-266 LGLEAG
+266 LDLEAG

-283 YVFFTPLNAT
+283 YVFFTPLKAT

-314 RFIIAIDILGLLLLF
+314 WFITMIDLLGLLLLF
-329 LSCFRVIRK
+329 FSCFQVIRK
-338 SMQPLSDLARQAE
+338 AMRPLSDLARQAE
-351 DIASGHFDTVLPENT
+351 DIASGHFDTVLPENQ

-397 NKVRIERELQIAQNI
+397 NKVRIEGELQIARNI
-412 QMGMIPQ
+412 QMGMLPQ

-452 GRRLYFCIG
+452 GGRLYFCIG

-475 VVLNLFRAAGKQGL
+475 VVQNLFRAAGQQGL
-489 LPAEIAHQ
+489 LPAEIAHR
-497 INETLTDGNEQLMFV
+497 INETLADRNEQLMFV

-517 AIDLQT
+517 AIDLET
-523 GKLDFCNCGH
+523 GRLDFCNCGH
-533 NPPVILPPGGNPV
+533 NPPVVLPKGGHPFFLSCKANMSIGILPEA
-546 FLPCK
+546 K
-551 SNTAIGVLSDAV
+551 
-563 FEGEYVD
+563 FEGESVES
-570 GFKDTPLFLYT
+570 FMDTPLFLYT
-581 DGLNEAENPDHEL
+581 DGLNEAENPEHVL
-594 FGSDRLLAV
+594 FGTDRLLAV
-603 LGEPFTDAETVVKRM
+603 LGEPYTDAETIVKRM

-631 SDDQS
+631 SDD
-636 KNSKLPSVAYQ
+636 
-647 NSPALKRW
+647 
-655 AAIGCGEEGIRTLT
+655 LT
-669 YAWLKYI
+669 MLCLEIKK

>member
-1 MRKLIDSFRRSFSA
+1 MKKLLDTLRRSFSA

-28 FLAAMSYIFFVSRRY
+28 FLAAMGYFFTVSRRY

-57 NSVLRLNSILEDV
+57 NSVLRMNNILEDV
-70 EISADNLE
+70 QLSADNLE

-86 EPESMMEYTRTTVQS
+86 EPEAMMEYSRTTVQS

-114 NFFEGHYYYS
+114 DFFKGHHYFS
-124 AYSGYIGGNLETEQ
+124 AYSGYVGDTLETEQ
-138 EGDEDYQYFYLDW
+138 EGDNDYQYFYLDW

-165 PYSDWEQDD
+165 PYSDWDQDD
-174 AEDRQTQRMVSYCK
+174 TEDRETQRMVSYCK
-188 PLTTSDGYIGSISLD
+188 PLTTSQGFIGAISLD
-203 VSLKWLS
+203 ISLKWLS
-210 DNLSP
+210 DNLSS
-215 VKPYPHSYSILV
+215 VMPYPHAYGILI
-227 SRGGTFLVHPDP
+227 SRGGTYLVHPDP
-239 EKLFYQT
+239 DKLFYQT
-246 IFTEGLID
+246 IFTEGLITPNPAQD
-254 PKPELDELGKSM
+254 VLGKSM
-266 LGLEAG
+266 LELEAG
-272 YRRMEIDGIRS
+272 YQRLRIDGTRS
-283 YVFFTPLNAT
+283 YVFYTPLKAT

-314 RFIIAIDILGLLLLF
+314 RLITLIDILGLLLLF
-329 LSCFRVIRK
+329 FTCFRIIRK

-386 TYMDELTRTTA
+386 NYMDELTRTTA
-397 NKVRIERELQIAQNI
+397 NKVRIEGELQIARDI

-428 DIDLYASMVPAREVG
+428 DIDLYASMMPAREVG

-452 GRRLYFCIG
+452 DGRLYFCIG

-475 VVLNLFRAAGKQGL
+475 VARNLFHATARQGL
-489 LPAEIAHQ
+489 PPAEIAHR
-497 INETLTDGNEQLMFV
+497 INETLSDGNEQLMFV

-517 AIDLQT
+517 AIDLRT
-523 GKLDFCNCGH
+523 GEMAFCNCGH
-533 NPPVILPPGGNPV
+533 NPPVVIPHGGKPAFLSCKANTSLGILP
-546 FLPCK
+546 
-551 SNTAIGVLSDAV
+551 DAKY
-563 FEGEYVD
+563 EGEHMS
-570 GFKDTPLFLYT
+570 GFKDMPLFLYT
-581 DGLNEAENPDHEL
+581 DGLTEAENPDHEI

-603 LGEPFTDAETVVKRM
+603 LGDPYTDAETAVKRM
-618 QAAISD
+618 QSAVSEF
-624 HVAGADA
+624 VAGADA
-631 SDDQS
+631 SDD
-636 KNSKLPSVAYQ
+636 
-647 NSPALKRW
+647 
-655 AAIGCGEEGIRTLT
+655 LT
-669 YAWLKYI
+669 MLCLEIKA

>member
-1 MRKLIDSFRRSFSA
+1 MKRLIDTLRRSFSA

-28 FLAAMSYIFFVSRRY
+28 FLAAMAYFFIMSRRY

-57 NSVLRLNSILEDV
+57 NSVLRLNNILEDV
-70 EISADNLE
+70 QLSADNLE

-86 EPESMMEYTRTTVQS
+86 EPEMMMEYSRTTVQG

-114 NFFEGHYYYS
+114 YFFEGQYYYS
-124 AYSGYIGGNLETEQ
+124 AYSGYVGGTLETEQ

-165 PYSDWEQDD
+165 PYNDWDQDD
-174 AEDRQTQRMVSYCK
+174 TEDRETQRMVSYCK
-188 PLTTSDGYIGSISLD
+188 PLTTPDGFIGSISLD
-203 VSLKWLS
+203 ISLKWLS
-210 DNLSP
+210 DNLSS
-215 VKPYPHSYSILV
+215 VMPYPHAYGILI
-227 SRGGTFLVHPDP
+227 SRGGTYLVHPDP

-246 IFTEGLID
+246 IFTEGLIT
-254 PKPELDELGKSM
+254 PNPEQDVLGKSM
-266 LGLEAG
+266 LELEAG
-272 YRRMEIDGIRS
+272 YQRLRIDGTRS
-283 YVFFTPLNAT
+283 YVFYTPLKAT

-314 RFIIAIDILGLLLLF
+314 RLITMIDILGLLLLF
-329 LSCFRVIRK
+329 FTCFRIIRK
-338 SMQPLSDLARQAE
+338 AMQPLSDLARQAE

-366 QPDELGT
+366 QHDELGT

-386 TYMDELTRTTA
+386 NYMDELTRTTA
-397 NKVRIERELQIAQNI
+397 NKVRIEGELQIARDI

-428 DIDLYASMVPAREVG
+428 NIDLYATMVPAREVG

-452 GRRLYFCIG
+452 GGRLYFCIG

-475 VVLNLFRAAGKQGL
+475 VARTLFHATGRQGL
-489 LPAEIAHQ
+489 SPAAIARQ
-497 INETLTDGNEQLMFV
+497 INETLSDGNEQLMFV

-517 AIDLQT
+517 CFDLLT
-523 GKLDFCNCGH
+523 GDLDFCNCGH
-533 NPPVILPPGGNPV
+533 NPPVILPQDGKPV
-546 FLPCK
+546 FLSCEA
-551 SNTAIGVLSDAV
+551 NTTLGILPDAQ
-563 FEGEYVD
+563 FEGEYLT

-581 DGLNEAENPDHEL
+581 DGLNEAENPDQEM
-594 FGSDRLLAV
+594 FGSDRLIAV
-603 LGEPFTDAETVVKRM
+603 LSEPYTDAETAVKRM
-618 QAAISD
+618 QSAVSEF
-624 HVAGADA
+624 VSGADA
-631 SDDQS
+631 SDDMTMLCLEI
-636 KNSKLPSVAYQ
+636 KA
-647 NSPALKRW
+647 
-655 AAIGCGEEGIRTLT
+655 
-669 YAWLKYI
+669 

>member
-1 MRKLIDSFRRSFSA
+1 MKKLIDTFRRSFSA

-28 FLAAMSYIFFVSRRY
+28 FLGATAYFFTVSRRY

-57 NSVLRLNSILEDV
+57 NSVLRLNNILEDV
-70 EISADNLE
+70 QLSADNLE

-86 EPESMMEYTRTTVQS
+86 DPDLMMEYSRITVQG

-114 NFFEGHYYYS
+114 NFFKGHYYYS
-124 AYSGYIGGNLETEQ
+124 AYSGYVGGTLQTEQ

-188 PLTTSDGYIGSISLD
+188 PLTTSAGFIGSISLD
-203 VSLKWLS
+203 ISLKWLS

-215 VKPYPHSYSILV
+215 VKPYPHSYSILI
-227 SRGGTFLVHPDP
+227 SRGGTYLVHPDP
-239 EKLFYQT
+239 DKLFYQT

-254 PKPELDELGKSM
+254 SKPAQDELGKSM
-266 LGLEAG
+266 LELEAG
-272 YRRMEIDGIRS
+272 FRRLEIDGVRS
-283 YVFFTPLNAT
+283 YVFFTPLKAT

-314 RFIIAIDILGLLLLF
+314 WFITTIDLLGLLLLF
-329 LSCFRVIRK
+329 FSCFQVIRK
-338 SMQPLSDLARQAE
+338 TMRPLSDLARQAE
-351 DIASGHFDTVLPENT
+351 EIASGHFDTVLPAST

-373 LSRSFADMQSSLV
+373 LTRSFADMQSSLV

-397 NKVRIERELQIAQNI
+397 NKVRIEGELQIARDI

-419 VFPPFPERK
+419 VFPPFPDRK
-428 DIDLYASMVPAREVG
+428 DIDLYASMEPAREVG

-452 GRRLYFCIG
+452 GGRLYFCIA

-467 VPASLFMT
+467 VPTSLFMA
-475 VVLNLFRAAGKQGL
+475 VVRNLFRAAGKQEL
-489 LPAEIAHQ
+489 LPDEIARR
-497 INETLTDGNEQLMFV
+497 INDILSDGNEQLMFV

-517 AIDLQT
+517 AIDLET
-523 GKLDFCNCGH
+523 GRLDFCNCGH
-533 NPPVILPPGGNPV
+533 NPPVVLPHDGKPV
-546 FLPCK
+546 FLSCK
-551 SNTAIGVLSDAV
+551 ANTSIGILPDAR

-594 FGSDRLLAV
+594 FGSDRLLAI
-603 LGEPFTDAETVVKRM
+603 LGEPYTDAETVVKRM
-618 QAAISD
+618 QKAISA

-631 SDDQS
+631 SDD
-636 KNSKLPSVAYQ
+636 
-647 NSPALKRW
+647 
-655 AAIGCGEEGIRTLT
+655 LT
-669 YAWLKYI
+669 MLCLEIKK

>member
-138 EGDEDYQYFYLDW
+138 EGDEDYQYFYLDC

-428 DIDLYASMVPAREVG
+428 DIDLYASMMPAREVG

-517 AIDLQT
+517 AIDLET
-523 GKLDFCNCGH
+523 GRLDFCNCGH
-533 NPPVILPPGGNPV
+533 NPPVVLPKGRHPFFLSCKANMSIGILPEA
-546 FLPCK
+546 K
-551 SNTAIGVLSDAV
+551 
-563 FEGEYVD
+563 FEGESVES
-570 GFKDTPLFLYT
+570 FMDTPLFLYT
-581 DGLNEAENPDHEL
+581 DGLNEAENPEHVL
-594 FGSDRLLAV
+594 FGTDRLLAV
-603 LGEPFTDAETVVKRM
+603 LGEPYIDAETVVKRM

-631 SDDQS
+631 SDD
-636 KNSKLPSVAYQ
+636 
-647 NSPALKRW
+647 
-655 AAIGCGEEGIRTLT
+655 LT
-669 YAWLKYI
+669 MLCLEIKG

>member
-1 MRKLIDSFRRSFSA
+1 MKKLIDTLRRSFSA

-28 FLAAMSYIFFVSRRY
+28 FLAATAYFFTVSRRY

-57 NSVLRLNSILEDV
+57 NSVLRLNNILEDV
-70 EISADNLE
+70 QLSADNLE

-86 EPESMMEYTRTTVQS
+86 EPEMMMEYSRITVQG

-114 NFFEGHYYYS
+114 DFFEGRHYFS
-124 AYSGYIGGNLETEQ
+124 AYSGYIGGTLRTEQ
-138 EGDEDYQYFYLDW
+138 EGDDDYQYFYLDW

-174 AEDRQTQRMVSYCK
+174 SKDRQTQRMVSYCK
-188 PLTTSDGYIGSISLD
+188 PLTTDEGYIGGISLD
-203 VSLKWLS
+203 ISLKWLS

-215 VKPYPHSYSILV
+215 VKPYPHSYSILI
-227 SRGGTFLVHPDP
+227 SRGGTYLVHPDP
-239 EKLFYQT
+239 DKLFYQT
-246 IFTEGLID
+246 IFTEGLIT
-254 PKPELDELGKSM
+254 PRPELDELGASM
-266 LGLEAG
+266 LDQEAG
-272 YRRMEIDGIRS
+272 YRRLMADGKPS
-283 YVFFTPLNAT
+283 FVFFTPLKAT

-314 RFIIAIDILGLLLLF
+314 WIVTTIDILGLLLLF
-329 LSCFRVIRK
+329 FLCFRVIRK
-338 SMQPLSDLARQAE
+338 TMRPLSDLARQAE
-351 DIASGHFDTVLPENT
+351 DIASGHFDTVLPEND

-397 NKVRIERELQIAQNI
+397 NKVRIEGELQIARNI
-412 QMGMIPQ
+412 QRGMIPQ

-428 DIDLYASMVPAREVG
+428 DIDLYASMDPAREVG
-443 GDLYDYFIQ
+443 GDLYDYLLQ
-452 GRRLYFCIG
+452 DGRLYFCIG

-475 VVLNLFRAAGKQGL
+475 VVRNLFRAAGRQGL
-489 LPAEIAHQ
+489 PPAEIAHQ
-497 INETLTDGNEQLMFV
+497 INETLSDGNEQLMFV

-517 AIDLQT
+517 AIDLVS
-523 GKLDFCNCGH
+523 GRLDFCNCGH
-533 NPPVILPPGGNPV
+533 NPPVLLPRGGKPA

-551 SNTAIGVLSDAV
+551 ANTPLGILPDAR

-570 GFKDTPLFLYT
+570 GLKGTPLFLYT
-581 DGLNEAENPDHEL
+581 DGLTEAEDPALEL

-603 LGEPFTDAETVVKRM
+603 LGEPYVDAETVVKRM

-631 SDDQS
+631 SDD
-636 KNSKLPSVAYQ
+636 
-647 NSPALKRW
+647 
-655 AAIGCGEEGIRTLT
+655 LT
-669 YAWLKYI
+669 MLCLEIKQ

>member
-1 MRKLIDSFRRSFSA
+1 MKKLIDTLRRSFSA

-28 FLAAMSYIFFVSRRY
+28 FLAATAYFFTVSRRY

-50 RATQVVE
+50 RAAQVVE
-57 NSVLRLNSILEDV
+57 NSVLRLNNILEDV
-70 EISADNLE
+70 QLSADNLE

-86 EPESMMEYTRTTVQS
+86 EPEMMMEYSRITVQG

-114 NFFEGHYYYS
+114 DYFEGRHYFS
-124 AYSGYIGGNLETEQ
+124 AYSGYIGGTLRTEQ
-138 EGDEDYQYFYLDW
+138 EGDDDYQYFYLDW

-165 PYSDWEQDD
+165 PYSDWEQGD

-188 PLTTSDGYIGSISLD
+188 PLTTAEGYIGGISLD
-203 VSLKWLS
+203 ISLKWLS

-215 VKPYPHSYSILV
+215 VKPYPNSYSILI
-227 SRGGTFLVHPDP
+227 SRGGTYLVHPDP
-239 EKLFYQT
+239 DKLFYQT
-246 IFTEGLID
+246 IFTEGLIT
-254 PKPELDELGKSM
+254 PRPELDELGTSM
-266 LGLEAG
+266 LDQEAG
-272 YRRMEIDGIRS
+272 YRRLMVDGKPS
-283 YVFFTPLNAT
+283 FVFFTPLKAT

-314 RFIIAIDILGLLLLF
+314 WIVTTIDILGLLLLF
-329 LSCFRVIRK
+329 FLCFRVIRK
-338 SMQPLSDLARQAE
+338 TMRPLSDLARQAE
-351 DIASGHFDTVLPENT
+351 DIASGHFDTVLPEND

-397 NKVRIERELQIAQNI
+397 NKVRIEGELQIARNI
-412 QMGMIPQ
+412 QRGMIPQ

-428 DIDLYASMVPAREVG
+428 DIDLYASMDPAREVG
-443 GDLYDYFIQ
+443 GDLYDYLIQ
-452 GRRLYFCIG
+452 GGRLYFCIG

-475 VVLNLFRAAGKQGL
+475 VVRNLFRAAGRQGL
-489 LPAEIAHQ
+489 PPAEIARQ
-497 INETLTDGNEQLMFV
+497 INETLSDGNEQLMFV

-517 AIDLQT
+517 AIDLVS
-523 GKLDFCNCGH
+523 GRLDFCNCGH
-533 NPPVILPPGGNPV
+533 NPPVLLPRGGKPA

-551 SNTAIGVLSDAV
+551 ANTPLGILPDAR

-570 GFKDTPLFLYT
+570 GLKGTPLFLYT
-581 DGLNEAENPDHEL
+581 DGLTEAEDPALEL

-603 LGEPFTDAETVVKRM
+603 LGEPYVDAETVVKRM

-631 SDDQS
+631 SDD
-636 KNSKLPSVAYQ
+636 
-647 NSPALKRW
+647 
-655 AAIGCGEEGIRTLT
+655 LT
-669 YAWLKYI
+669 MLCLEIKQ

>member
-1 MRKLIDSFRRSFSA
+1 MKKLIDTFRRSFSA

-28 FLAAMSYIFFVSRRY
+28 FLGAMAYFFTVSRRY

-57 NSVLRLNSILEDV
+57 NSVLRLNNILEDV
-70 EISADNLE
+70 QLSADNLE
-78 WLVYRHLD
+78 WLVDRHLD
-86 EPESMMEYTRTTVQS
+86 EPDLMMEYSRITVQG

-114 NFFEGHYYYS
+114 NFFKGHYYYS
-124 AYSGYIGGNLETEQ
+124 AYSGYVGGALETEQ

-174 AEDRQTQRMVSYCK
+174 AADRQTQRMVSYCK
-188 PLTTSDGYIGSISLD
+188 PLTTSEGFIGSISLD
-203 VSLKWLS
+203 ISLKWLS

-215 VKPYPHSYSILV
+215 VKPYPHSYSILI
-227 SRGGTFLVHPDP
+227 SRGGTYLVHPDP

-254 PKPELDELGKSM
+254 PDPAQDELGKSM
-266 LGLEAG
+266 LDLEAG

-283 YVFFTPLNAT
+283 YVFFTPLKAT

-314 RFIIAIDILGLLLLF
+314 WFITMIDLLGLLLLF
-329 LSCFRVIRK
+329 FSCFQVIRK
-338 SMQPLSDLARQAE
+338 AMRPLSDLARQAE
-351 DIASGHFDTVLPENT
+351 DIASGHFDTVLPENQ

-397 NKVRIERELQIAQNI
+397 NKVRIEGELQIARNI
-412 QMGMIPQ
+412 QMGMLPQ
-419 VFPPFPERK
+419 VFPPFPDRK

-452 GRRLYFCIG
+452 GGRLYFCIG

-475 VVLNLFRAAGKQGL
+475 VVQNLFRAAGQQGL
-489 LPAEIAHQ
+489 LPAEIAHR
-497 INETLTDGNEQLMFV
+497 INETLADRNEQLMFV

-517 AIDLQT
+517 AIDLET
-523 GKLDFCNCGH
+523 GRLDFCNCGH
-533 NPPVILPPGGNPV
+533 NPPVVLPKGGHPFFLSCKANMSIGILPEA
-546 FLPCK
+546 K
-551 SNTAIGVLSDAV
+551 
-563 FEGEYVD
+563 FEGESVES
-570 GFKDTPLFLYT
+570 FMDTPLFLYT
-581 DGLNEAENPDHEL
+581 DGLNEAENPEHVL
-594 FGSDRLLAV
+594 FGTDRLLAV
-603 LGEPFTDAETVVKRM
+603 LGEPYTDAETVVKRM

-631 SDDQS
+631 SDD
-636 KNSKLPSVAYQ
+636 
-647 NSPALKRW
+647 
-655 AAIGCGEEGIRTLT
+655 LT
-669 YAWLKYI
+669 MLCLEIKK

>member
-1 MRKLIDSFRRSFSA
+1 MKRLIDTFRRSFSA

-28 FLAAMSYIFFVSRRY
+28 FLGAMAYFFTVSRRY

-57 NSVLRLNSILEDV
+57 NSVLRLNNILEDV
-70 EISADNLE
+70 QLSADNLE

-86 EPESMMEYTRTTVQS
+86 EPELMKEYSRITVQG

-114 NFFEGHYYYS
+114 NFFKGHYYYS
-124 AYSGYIGGNLETEQ
+124 AYSGYVGGALETEQ

-165 PYSDWEQDD
+165 PYSDWEQND
-174 AEDRQTQRMVSYCK
+174 AADRQTQRMVSYCK
-188 PLTTSDGYIGSISLD
+188 PLTTSEGFIGAISLD
-203 VSLKWLS
+203 ISLKWLS

-215 VKPYPHSYSILV
+215 VKPYPHSYSILI
-227 SRGGTFLVHPDP
+227 SRGGTYLVHPDP

-254 PKPELDELGKSM
+254 PDPAQDELGKSM
-266 LGLEAG
+266 LDLEAG

-283 YVFFTPLNAT
+283 YVFFTPLKAT

-314 RFIIAIDILGLLLLF
+314 WFITMIDLLGLLLLF
-329 LSCFRVIRK
+329 FSCFQVIRK
-338 SMQPLSDLARQAE
+338 AMRPLSDLARQAE
-351 DIASGHFDTVLPENT
+351 DIASGHFDTVLPENQ

-397 NKVRIERELQIAQNI
+397 NKVRIEGELQIARNI
-412 QMGMIPQ
+412 QMGMLPQ
-419 VFPPFPERK
+419 VFPPFPDRK

-452 GRRLYFCIG
+452 GGRLYFCIG

-475 VVLNLFRAAGKQGL
+475 VVQNLFRAAGQQGL
-489 LPAEIAHQ
+489 LPAEIAHR
-497 INETLTDGNEQLMFV
+497 INGTLADRNEQLMFV

-517 AIDLQT
+517 AIDLET
-523 GKLDFCNCGH
+523 GRLDFCNCGH
-533 NPPVILPPGGNPV
+533 NPPVVLPKGGHPFFLSCKANMSIGILPEA
-546 FLPCK
+546 K
-551 SNTAIGVLSDAV
+551 
-563 FEGEYVD
+563 FEGESVES
-570 GFKDTPLFLYT
+570 FMDTPLFLYT
-581 DGLNEAENPDHEL
+581 DGLNEAENPEHVL
-594 FGSDRLLAV
+594 FGTDRLLAV
-603 LGEPFTDAETVVKRM
+603 LGEPYTDAETVVKRM

-631 SDDQS
+631 SDD
-636 KNSKLPSVAYQ
+636 
-647 NSPALKRW
+647 
-655 AAIGCGEEGIRTLT
+655 LT
-669 YAWLKYI
+669 MLCLEIKG

>member
-1 MRKLIDSFRRSFSA
+1 MKRLIDTLRRSFSA

-28 FLAAMSYIFFVSRRY
+28 FLGAMAYFFTVSRRY

-57 NSVLRLNSILEDV
+57 NSVLRLNNILEDV
-70 EISADNLE
+70 QLSADNLE

-86 EPESMMEYTRTTVQS
+86 EPELMKEYSRITVQG

-114 NFFEGHYYYS
+114 NFFKGHYYYS
-124 AYSGYIGGNLETEQ
+124 AYSGYVGGALETEQ

-174 AEDRQTQRMVSYCK
+174 AADRQTQRMVSYCK
-188 PLTTSDGYIGSISLD
+188 PLTTSEGFIGSISLD
-203 VSLKWLS
+203 ISLKWLS

-215 VKPYPHSYSILV
+215 VKPYPHSYSILI
-227 SRGGTFLVHPDP
+227 SRGGTYLVHPDP

-246 IFTEGLID
+246 VFTEGLID
-254 PKPELDELGKSM
+254 PDPAQDELGKSM
-266 LGLEAG
+266 LDLEAG

-283 YVFFTPLNAT
+283 YVFFTPLKAT

-314 RFIIAIDILGLLLLF
+314 WFITMIDLLGLLLLF
-329 LSCFRVIRK
+329 FSCFQVIRK
-338 SMQPLSDLARQAE
+338 AMRPLSDLARQAE
-351 DIASGHFDTVLPENT
+351 DIASGHFDTVLPENQ

-397 NKVRIERELQIAQNI
+397 NKVRIEGELQIARNI
-412 QMGMIPQ
+412 QMGMLPQ
-419 VFPPFPERK
+419 VFPPFPDRK

-452 GRRLYFCIG
+452 GGRLYFCIG

-475 VVLNLFRAAGKQGL
+475 VVQNLFRAAGQQGL
-489 LPAEIAHQ
+489 LPAEIAHR
-497 INETLTDGNEQLMFV
+497 INETLADRNEQLMFV

-517 AIDLQT
+517 AIDLET
-523 GKLDFCNCGH
+523 GRLDFCNCGH
-533 NPPVILPPGGNPV
+533 NPPVVLPKGGHPFFLSCKANMSIGILPEA
-546 FLPCK
+546 K
-551 SNTAIGVLSDAV
+551 
-563 FEGEYVD
+563 FEGESVES
-570 GFKDTPLFLYT
+570 FMDTPLFLYT
-581 DGLNEAENPDHEL
+581 DGLNEAENPEHVL
-594 FGSDRLLAV
+594 FGTDRLLAV
-603 LGEPFTDAETVVKRM
+603 LGEPYTDAETVVKRM

-631 SDDQS
+631 SDD
-636 KNSKLPSVAYQ
+636 
-647 NSPALKRW
+647 
-655 AAIGCGEEGIRTLT
+655 LT
-669 YAWLKYI
+669 MLCLEIKK

>member
-1 MRKLIDSFRRSFSA
+1 MKKLIDTFRRSFSA

-28 FLAAMSYIFFVSRRY
+28 FLGAMAYFFTVSRRY

-57 NSVLRLNSILEDV
+57 NSVLRLNNILEDV
-70 EISADNLE
+70 QLSADNLE

-86 EPESMMEYTRTTVQS
+86 EPELMKEYSRITVQG

-114 NFFEGHYYYS
+114 NFFKGHYYYS
-124 AYSGYIGGNLETEQ
+124 AYSGYVGGALETEQ

-174 AEDRQTQRMVSYCK
+174 AADRQTQRMVSYCK
-188 PLTTSDGYIGSISLD
+188 PLTTSEGFIGSISLD
-203 VSLKWLS
+203 ISLKWLS

-215 VKPYPHSYSILV
+215 VKPYPHSYSILI
-227 SRGGTFLVHPDP
+227 SRGGTYLVHPDP

-254 PKPELDELGKSM
+254 PDPAQDELGKSM
-266 LGLEAG
+266 LDLEAG

-283 YVFFTPLNAT
+283 YVFFTPLKAT

-314 RFIIAIDILGLLLLF
+314 WFITMIDLLGLLLLF
-329 LSCFRVIRK
+329 LSCFQVIRK
-338 SMQPLSDLARQAE
+338 AMRPLSDLARQAE
-351 DIASGHFDTVLPENT
+351 DIASGHFDTVLPENQ

-397 NKVRIERELQIAQNI
+397 NKVRIEGELQIARNI
-412 QMGMIPQ
+412 QMGMLPQ
-419 VFPPFPERK
+419 VFPPFPDRK

-452 GRRLYFCIG
+452 GGRLYFCIG

-475 VVLNLFRAAGKQGL
+475 VVQNLFRAAGQQGL
-489 LPAEIAHQ
+489 LPAEIAHR
-497 INETLTDGNEQLMFV
+497 INGTLADRNEQLMFV

-517 AIDLQT
+517 AIDLET
-523 GKLDFCNCGH
+523 GRLDFCNCGH
-533 NPPVILPPGGNPV
+533 NPPVVLPKGGHPFFLSCKANMSIGILPEA
-546 FLPCK
+546 K
-551 SNTAIGVLSDAV
+551 
-563 FEGEYVD
+563 FEGESVES
-570 GFKDTPLFLYT
+570 FMDTPLFLYT
-581 DGLNEAENPDHEL
+581 DGLNEAENPEHVL
-594 FGSDRLLAV
+594 FGTDRLLAV
-603 LGEPFTDAETVVKRM
+603 LGEPYTDAETVVKRM

-631 SDDQS
+631 SDD
-636 KNSKLPSVAYQ
+636 
-647 NSPALKRW
+647 
-655 AAIGCGEEGIRTLT
+655 LT
-669 YAWLKYI
+669 MLCLEIKG

>member
-1 MRKLIDSFRRSFSA
+1 MKKLIDTFRRSFSA
-15 RLSLWVVSFAALV
+15 RLSLLVVSFAALV
-28 FLAAMSYIFFVSRRY
+28 FLAAMAFLFFVSRRY

-70 EISADNLE
+70 ELSADNLE
-78 WLVYRHLD
+78 WLVYRHLE
-86 EPESMMEYTRTTVQS
+86 EPEMMMEYSRTTVQS

-114 NFFEGHYYYS
+114 DFFEGHHYYS
-124 AYSGYIGGNLETEQ
+124 AFSGYIGGTLETEQ

-165 PYSDWEQDD
+165 PYSDWDQDD

-203 VSLKWLS
+203 ISLKWLS
-210 DNLSP
+210 DTLSS
-215 VKPYPHSYSILV
+215 VKPYPHSYSILI
-227 SRGGTFLVHPDP
+227 SRGGTYLVHPDP

-246 IFTEGLID
+246 IFTEGLIT
-254 PKPELDELGKSM
+254 PRPEQDVLGKSM
-266 LGLEAG
+266 LDLEDG
-272 YRRMEIDGIRS
+272 YQRLRIDGKRS
-283 YVFFTPLNAT
+283 YVFYTPLKAT

-305 IFGRFNRLR
+305 IFGRFNRLGGL
-314 RFIIAIDILGLLLLF
+314 IMTIVLLGLLLLF
-329 LSCFRVIRK
+329 FSCFRVIRGA
-338 SMQPLSDLARQAE
+338 MQPLSDLARQAE

-366 QPDELGT
+366 RPDELGT

-397 NKVRIERELQIAQNI
+397 NKVRIEGELQIARDI

-452 GRRLYFCIG
+452 GGRLYFCIG

-475 VVLNLFRAAGKQGL
+475 VARNLFHTAGRQGL
-489 LPAEIAHQ
+489 PPAVIARQ
-497 INETLTDGNEQLMFV
+497 INETLSEGNEQMMFV

-517 AIDLQT
+517 CFDLYT
-523 GKLDFCNCGH
+523 GDLDFCNCGH
-533 NPPVILPPGGNPV
+533 NPPAVIPHGGKPFFLSCKANTSLGILP
-546 FLPCK
+546 
-551 SNTAIGVLSDAV
+551 DAQ
-563 FEGEYVD
+563 FEGEYMTD
-570 GFKDTPLFLYT
+570 FKDKPLFLYT
-581 DGLNEAENPDHEL
+581 DGLNEAENPEHEI
-594 FGSDRLLAV
+594 FGSDRLITV
-603 LGEPFTDAETVVKRM
+603 LDEPYVDAETTVKRI
-618 QAAISD
+618 QAAIAD

-631 SDDQS
+631 SDD
-636 KNSKLPSVAYQ
+636 
-647 NSPALKRW
+647 
-655 AAIGCGEEGIRTLT
+655 LT
-669 YAWLKYI
+669 MLCVEIKS